1 MKSRE
6 QELEEALAWAQKRIE
21 TQAAEIRRLHDR
33 ATRAELAL
41 KEAMERLVILDG
53 ADKRL
58 EAMERAEEARSGYY
72 DGHGRYHGGSG
83 TDGAPAQTRSPRV
96 PVEGPMADM
105 RRDLDALASR
115 VADLEVAAAETVRA
129 LAGDELFSGAADRV
143 RRRARGAKE
152 EIDHG

>member
-21 TQAAEIRRLHDR
+21 TQAAEIRRLHAR
-33 ATRAELAL
+33 ARDAELAL
-41 KEAMERLVILDG
+41 DEATKRLVILDG

-58 EAMERAEEARSGYY
+58 EAMERADERA
-72 DGHGRYHGGSG
+72 
-83 TDGAPAQTRSPRV
+83 RSPRV

-105 RRDLDALASR
+105 RRDLDRLTAR
-115 VADLEVAAAETVRA
+115 VADLEVAV
-129 LAGDELFSGAADRV
+129 AGDGLFPGAADRV

-152 EIDHG
+152 DINHG